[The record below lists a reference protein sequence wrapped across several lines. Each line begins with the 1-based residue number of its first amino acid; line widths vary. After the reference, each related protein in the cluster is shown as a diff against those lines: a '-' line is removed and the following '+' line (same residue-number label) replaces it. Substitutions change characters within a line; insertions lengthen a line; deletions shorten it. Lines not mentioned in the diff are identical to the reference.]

1 MYSRAL
7 VLLLAGLAAV
17 SGFHPMPARPTRRG
31 VITMGGRKATPL
43 GRVSTPTGKA
53 LKMAKITEALEDKI
67 MIFSVPS
74 AGLTVQQIA
83 ELREAMPASTVV
95 MVCKNKLFMKATEGT
110 EWGDVTADFLTRE
123 NMWFFVGEEMR
134 ETVEGY
140 DKWLK
145 TLPKDAQKGYAIKGG
160 AADGKQLDKHG
171 VKDMSKLP
179 TKLELIAQ
187 IASSLNAAGA
197 QGVVSKLA
205 KMKGGPKSVAVRVKQ
220 AAGSKLAVALK
231 LSVAD
236 PEKNTVG

>member
-1 MYSRAL
+1 MFSRTL

-17 SGFHPMPARPTRRG
+17 SGFHPMPARHARKG

-43 GRVSTPTGKA
+43 GRTSTPTGKA
-53 LKMAKITEALEDKI
+53 VKMAKITEALEDKI

-74 AGLTVQQIA
+74 AGLSVGQIA
-83 ELREAMPASTVV
+83 ELRDAMPESTVV

-110 EWGDVTADFLTRE
+110 GWGAVTAEFLSRE

-134 ETVEGY
+134 ETIEGY
-140 DKWLK
+140 EKWLK
-145 TLPKDAQKGYAIKGG
+145 ALPKDNQKNHAIKGG

-179 TKLELIAQ
+179 TKIELIAQ
-187 IASSLNAAGA
+187 IAQALHNAGA
-197 QGVVSKLA
+197 QGIVSKLA
-205 KMKGGPKSVAVRVKQ
+205 KVKGGPKSVAVRVKQ
-220 AAGSKLAVALK
+220 AAGSKLATALQM
-231 LSVAD
+231 SVAD